1 MEDYRIRVRI
11 FIGLILFLFVVLVLR
26 LFQLQFIDADM
37 YAGESR
43 MNAIRENRVYP
54 ARGVI
59 YDRNMRLMV
68 DNEPS
73 YSILITPHHFKTT
86 NIPLLADLLGVP
98 DSLVAARLNEARQWS
113 AFRPS
118 RAFREVP
125 FDIFSRIQENQYR
138 LPGVWYEVEQMR
150 RYVTD
155 ARSAHAL
162 GYIRE
167 ITQSELSTRQNLGYR
182 SGDLIGKAGL
192 ERTYESYLR
201 GRLGSEF
208 KLVNIHGLEVKSYLD
223 GEDDTPPMAGYD
235 LHLGLDTKVQ
245 ALAESLFVNKRGAAV
260 AIDPRNGEI
269 IAMVSKPD
277 YDPAIF
283 SESIDSETWSYL
295 TTSKD
300 KPMLNRAT
308 MAVFPPGSTWK
319 PFMALMAL
327 NEGDITPTTRINC
340 PGYHPFGRGRMFR
353 CLGVHGSI
361 DVYTALERSCNTFFF
376 ELMQRT
382 DVNTFH
388 DYGTML
394 GFGKRAPTDIGEQS
408 AALMPDSSYFNRMY
422 PRGWTPGYTINLGV
436 GQGDM
441 SVTPLQL
448 ARFTA
453 AVANGG
459 TLHPPHLVR
468 ELVHAETGEVLRPRL
483 PAPETIAVDPHY
495 VEVVREGMRRVM
507 VSGTGRAS
515 QIPGV
520 TSGGKTGTSQAG
532 AGRRDHAVFI
542 MFAPYE
548 NPEIAIAVMVENAG
562 FGGTVAAPIAS
573 MMAEQYLT
581 GRVEPTPQ
589 RQFLVQRTLGISSEP
604 LP

>member
-11 FIGLILFLFVVLVLR
+11 FIGLILFLFLVLSLR
-26 LFQLQFIDADM
+26 LFQLQFIDADA

-43 MNAIRENRVYP
+43 MNSIRENRVQP
-54 ARGVI
+54 ARGVV
-59 YDRNMRLMV
+59 YDRAMRLLV

-73 YSILITPHHFKTT
+73 YAITLTPRHFRPE
-86 NIPLLADLLGVP
+86 NIPLLADLLEVP
-98 DSLVAARLNEARQWS
+98 DSVVAARLEQARRWS

-125 FDIFSRIQENQYR
+125 FDIFSRVQENQYR

-150 RYVTD
+150 RYVTS
-155 ARSAHAL
+155 ARAAHAL

-167 ITQSELSTRQNLGYR
+167 ITDSELATRRPLGYR
-182 SGDLIGKAGL
+182 PGDLIGKAGL

-223 GEDDTPPMAGYD
+223 GADDTPPMSGYD
-235 LHLGLDTKVQ
+235 VYMGLDSRVQ

-260 AIDPRNGEI
+260 ALDPRSGEI

-283 SESIDSETWSYL
+283 SETIDSETWSYL
-295 TTSKD
+295 TTSKE

-319 PFMALMAL
+319 PFMALLAL
-327 NEGDITPTTRINC
+327 DQGDITENTRISC
-340 PGYHPFGRGRMFR
+340 PGYHPFGGPSLFR
-353 CLGVHGSI
+353 CLGVHGPI
-361 DVYTALERSCNTFFF
+361 EIRTALQRSCNTFFF

-382 DVNTFH
+382 DVNTFRH
-388 DYGTML
+388 YGNQF
-394 GFGKRAPTDIGEQS
+394 GFGERAPTDIGEQS
-408 AALMPDSSYFNRMY
+408 AALIPDSSYFNRMF
-422 PRGWTPGYTINLGV
+422 PRGWTAGYSINLGI
-436 GQGDM
+436 GQGNM

-453 AVANGG
+453 TVANGG
-459 TLHPPHLVR
+459 TVHPPHLVR

-483 PAPETIAVDPHY
+483 PAPRKLDIDPHY
-495 VEVVREGMRRVM
+495 FEIVKDGMRLAM
-507 VSGTGRAS
+507 EAGTGRAS
-515 QIPGV
+515 QIPGIS
-520 TSGGKTGTSQAG
+520 SGGKTGTAQAG
-532 AGRRDHAVFI
+532 TNRTDHSVFI

-548 NPEIAIAVMVENAG
+548 DPEIAIAVMVENAG
-562 FGGTVAAPIAS
+562 YGGTVAAPIAS
-573 MMAEQYLT
+573 FMAEQYLK
-581 GRVEPTPQ
+581 GMIEQTPQ
-589 RQFLVQRTLGISSEP
+589 RQALMQRVIAVRSQP

>member
-11 FIGLILFLFVVLVLR
+11 FIGLILFIFGILTMR
-26 LFQLQFIDADM
+26 LFQLQFIDADA

-43 MNAIRENRVYP
+43 MNSIRENRVQP
-54 ARGVI
+54 ARGVV
-59 YDRNMRLMV
+59 YDRAMRLMV

-73 YSILITPHHFKTT
+73 YTITITPRHFRTSS
-86 NIPLLADLLGVP
+86 IPLLADLLGVP
-98 DSLVAARLNEARQWS
+98 DSLVAARVDEARRWS

-125 FDIFSRIQENQYR
+125 FDIFSRVQENQYR

-167 ITQSELSTRQNLGYR
+167 ITDAELRPRRSIGYR
-182 SGDLIGKAGL
+182 PGDLIGKAGL
-192 ERTYESYLR
+192 EKTYESYLR

-223 GEDDTPPMAGYD
+223 GDDDTPPLAGYD
-235 LHLGLDTKVQ
+235 LHLGIDSRVQ
-245 ALAESLFVNKRGAAV
+245 AIAESLFVNKRGAAV
-260 AIDPRNGEI
+260 AIDPSTGEI

-319 PFMALMAL
+319 PFMALLAL
-327 NEGDITPTTRINC
+327 NEGDITENSRITC
-340 PGYHPFGRGRMFR
+340 PGYHPLGAGRMFR

-361 DVYTALERSCNTFFF
+361 DVRTAIQRSCNTFFF

-382 DVNTFH
+382 DVDTFN
-388 DYGTML
+388 DYGTAF
-394 GFGKRAPTDIGEQS
+394 GFGMRAPTDIGEQS

-422 PRGWTPGYTINLGV
+422 PRGWTSGYSINLGV
-436 GQGDM
+436 GQGNM

-468 ELVHAETGEVLRPRL
+468 ELVHAETGEVLRPHL
-483 PAPETIAVDPHY
+483 PAPQQIDIDDHY
-495 VEVVREGMRRVM
+495 FEIVRDGMRLAM
-507 VSGTGRAS
+507 EAGTGRAS
-515 QIPGV
+515 QIPGIS
-520 TSGGKTGTSQAG
+520 SGGKTGTAQAG
-532 AGRRDHAVFI
+532 EGRTDHALFI

-548 NPEIAIAVMVENAG
+548 DPEIAIAVMVENAG
-562 FGGTVAAPIAS
+562 YGGTVAAPIAS
-573 MMAEQYLT
+573 IMAEQYLK
-581 GRVEPTPQ
+581 GMVEPTPQ
-589 RQFLVQRTLGISSEP
+589 RQFQVQRVLGTRSQP